1 MQFEKLENLPNYT
14 EESYLGAKL
23 ALMTS
28 FTFLG
33 VNFGLIFLLWFFMVF
48 DTLFGVAKAV
58 TLTGWAS
65 VTRTRFIAG
74 IFTKLAVLFIPLS
87 LALVGALAGY
97 NLNIFVLT
105 CVYMVIANDAISC
118 FTNILSIKK
127 KRDYVNK
134 DFVEMFINALRS
146 TVYEAARN
154 AIEKLKNSNACPPED
169 ESENKPKEP
178 FNH

>member
-65 VTRTRFIAG
+65 VTRVRFVAG
-74 IFTKLAVLFIPLS
+74 IFTKIAVLFIPLS
-87 LALVGALAGY
+87 LALVGALTGY
-97 NLNIFVLT
+97 NFNIFVLT
-105 CVYMVIANDAISC
+105 AIYAVIGNDAISC
-118 FTNILSIKK
+118 YTNILSIKK
-127 KRDYVNK
+127 KRNYVNK
-134 DFVEMFINALRS
+134 DLIEMLINALRS
-146 TVYEAARN
+146 GIYN
-154 AIEKLKNSNACPPED
+154 AVKGAIDRVKNSDACPPED
-169 ESENKPKEP
+169 ESENKP
-178 FNH
+178 